1 MGWGGEGWGL
11 LQIKGTVL
19 GRSEE
24 LGSSEAFEDGECGQ
38 NIEKGGKMRDEG
50 KGGQGSKGSF
60 SFHFLSLN
68 PGRRFF
74 YPFDHF

>member
-1 MGWGGEGWGL
+1 MGWDGEGWGL

-38 NIEKGGKMRDEG
+38 TERREG
-50 KGGQGSKGSF
+50 
-60 SFHFLSLN
+60 
-68 PGRRFF
+68 R
-74 YPFDHF
+74 